1 MHVSGVHGSGSVR
14 SVRATADPLWVRVL
28 LIGSALTVTVVLI
41 LVPLVYVFVQAFSA
55 GVGEWWSQLTADPD
69 TRHSIFLTFSV
80 VPAAV
85 LANTVFGIAAAWTLT
100 RFQFRGR
107 LLLLTLLDLPFAVS
121 PVVAGLCILLIYGA
135 QGWLGPL
142 LKSAGI
148 QVVFAWPGLVLA
160 TTFVTLPFVAR
171 ELIPLME
178 SLGADEEL
186 AAVSL
191 GAGPWQLFWRVTLPN
206 IRWGLLFGVIQCHAR
221 AIGEFGA
228 VKVVS
233 GGISGQTD
241 TMPLRV
247 EKLFQEYNNPGSFA
261 VASVLTLSGK
271 TTLLRIIAGLESADS
286 GRVLFDDRDVTDLA
300 ARERGVGFVFQHYAL
315 FRHMTV
321 AENIAFGLRVRKAP
335 AFEVTSRVQELLHL
349 VRLEGLGQRL
359 PAELSGGQR
368 QRVALA
374 RALAVRPQML
384 LLDEPFGALDARVRQ
399 ELRGWLRRLH
409 QEMHVTTVFVTH
421 DQEEAFEMADQVVV
435 MNQGR

>member
-1 MHVSGVHGSGSVR
+1 MQVSGARGGVNER
-14 SVRATADPLWVRVL
+14 SAGATSDPLWVRVL
-28 LIGSALTVTVVLI
+28 LIGLSLGITVLLI
-41 LVPLVYVFVQAFSA
+41 VVPLVYVFVQAFSA
-55 GVGEWWSQLTADPD
+55 GVHAWWLQLTADPD
-69 TRHSIFLTFSV
+69 TRHAIFLTFCV

-85 LANTVFGIAAAWTLT
+85 MANTIFGVAAAWTLT

-135 QGWLGPL
+135 QGWLGPF
-142 LKSAGI
+142 LKSAGL

-191 GAGPWQLFWRVTLPN
+191 GANGWQMFWRVTLPN

-261 VASVLTLSGK
+261 VASVLTLMALM
-271 TTLLRIIAGLESADS
+271 TLGAAWVLEHWMQRRAGQP
-286 GRVLFDDRDVTDLA
+286 G
-300 ARERGVGFVFQHYAL
+300 
-315 FRHMTV
+315 
-321 AENIAFGLRVRKAP
+321 
-335 AFEVTSRVQELLHL
+335 QE
-349 VRLEGLGQRL
+349 G
-359 PAELSGGQR
+359 
-368 QRVALA
+368 
-374 RALAVRPQML
+374 
-384 LLDEPFGALDARVRQ
+384 
-399 ELRGWLRRLH
+399 
-409 QEMHVTTVFVTH
+409 
-421 DQEEAFEMADQVVV
+421 
-435 MNQGR
+435 

>member
-1 MHVSGVHGSGSVR
+1 M
-14 SVRATADPLWVRVL
+14 L

-233 GGISGQTD
+233 GGFQVRRTRCHCGWRSCFRSTTIRV
-241 TMPLRV
+241 PLRW
-247 EKLFQEYNNPGSFA
+247 
-261 VASVLTLSGK
+261 
-271 TTLLRIIAGLESADS
+271 
-286 GRVLFDDRDVTDLA
+286 
-300 ARERGVGFVFQHYAL
+300 
-315 FRHMTV
+315 
-321 AENIAFGLRVRKAP
+321 
-335 AFEVTSRVQELLHL
+335 
-349 VRLEGLGQRL
+349 
-359 PAELSGGQR
+359 R
-368 QRVALA
+368 QC
-374 RALAVRPQML
+374 
-384 LLDEPFGALDARVRQ
+384 
-399 ELRGWLRRLH
+399 
-409 QEMHVTTVFVTH
+409 
-421 DQEEAFEMADQVVV
+421 
-435 MNQGR
+435 

>member
-1 MHVSGVHGSGSVR
+1 MHVSGARGGVNER
-14 SVRATADPLWVRVL
+14 SVGATSDPLWVRVL
-28 LIGSALTVTVVLI
+28 LIGLSLGITVLLI
-41 LVPLVYVFVQAFSA
+41 VVPLVYVFVQAFSS
-55 GVGEWWSQLTADPD
+55 GVHAWWLQLTADPD
-69 TRHSIFLTFSV
+69 TRHAILLTFCV

-85 LANTVFGIAAAWTLT
+85 VANTIFGVAAAWTLT

-135 QGWLGPL
+135 QGWLGPF
-142 LKSAGI
+142 LKSAGL

-191 GAGPWQLFWRVTLPN
+191 GANGWQMFWRVTLPN

-261 VASVLTLSGK
+261 VASVLTLMALM
-271 TTLLRIIAGLESADS
+271 TLGAAWVLEHWTQRRAGQP
-286 GRVLFDDRDVTDLA
+286 G
-300 ARERGVGFVFQHYAL
+300 
-315 FRHMTV
+315 
-321 AENIAFGLRVRKAP
+321 
-335 AFEVTSRVQELLHL
+335 QE
-349 VRLEGLGQRL
+349 G
-359 PAELSGGQR
+359 
-368 QRVALA
+368 
-374 RALAVRPQML
+374 
-384 LLDEPFGALDARVRQ
+384 
-399 ELRGWLRRLH
+399 
-409 QEMHVTTVFVTH
+409 
-421 DQEEAFEMADQVVV
+421 
-435 MNQGR
+435 